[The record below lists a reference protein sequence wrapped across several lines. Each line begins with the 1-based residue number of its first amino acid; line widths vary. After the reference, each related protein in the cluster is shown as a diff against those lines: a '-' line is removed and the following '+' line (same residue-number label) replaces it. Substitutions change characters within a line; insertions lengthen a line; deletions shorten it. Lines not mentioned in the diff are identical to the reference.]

1 MCSYLCLS
9 AELVRGWDFG
19 PAGCSGAG
27 VVLRVQQRPRLV
39 QTSRVSALVL
49 TESALFCLILDEHYY
64 AGVAVNRGP
73 IIQP

>member
-1 MCSYLCLS
+1 MS
-9 AELVRGWDFG
+9 AELVREWDFG

-27 VVLRVQQRPRLV
+27 VVLRVQQRPSLV

-49 TESALFCLILDEHYY
+49 TESALLSLIFDQHYY
-64 AGVAVNRGP
+64 ADVAVNRGP

>member
-1 MCSYLCLS
+1 MS

-19 PAGCSGAG
+19 PAWCSGAG
-27 VVLRVQQRPRLV
+27 VVMRVQQRPSLV

-49 TESALFCLILDEHYY
+49 TERALSCLIFDKHYY
-64 AGVAVNRGP
+64 PGVAVNRGP

>member
-1 MCSYLCLS
+1 MS

-27 VVLRVQQRPRLV
+27 VVLRVQQRPSLV

-49 TESALFCLILDEHYY
+49 TESAPLSLIFDKHYY
-64 AGVAVNRGP
+64 AGVAVIRGP
-73 IIQP
+73 IFQP